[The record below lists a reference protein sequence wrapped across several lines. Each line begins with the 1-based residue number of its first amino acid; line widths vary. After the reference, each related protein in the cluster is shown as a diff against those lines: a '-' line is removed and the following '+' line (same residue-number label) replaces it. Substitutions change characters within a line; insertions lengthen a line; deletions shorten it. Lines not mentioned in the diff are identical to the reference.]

1 MVVTRYGA
9 VVGFLT
15 TPHTLV
21 FLVGVHIYPKS
32 STGIRY
38 VVNGW
43 GNAMTMMTSEWVEE
57 YGAVCLSLW
66 IWRCG
71 R

>member
-21 FLVGVHIYPKS
+21 FLVGVHIYPKL

-57 YGAVCLSLW
+57 QVRSSLCCSLW
-66 IWRCG
+66 EIR
-71 R
+71 